1 MSRPYIDPVRLD
13 LRLFQVTLLLL
24 GLRGEFPK
32 SLQQVILV
40 PLMYL
45 GWGRGGLRGEGS
57 SVVELGE
64 NPVPW
69 SNPRDLDIR
78 WKRVALSREGVGGL
92 DSRDLS
98 WSRGCEGGVTAS
110 RYWLLCRRRL
120 LVPWFFE
127 WSGSCRFEWFNGY

>member
-45 GWGRGGLRGEGS
+45 GWGRGGLLGEGS
-57 SVVELGE
+57 RVAELGE
-64 NPVPW
+64 NLVPW
-69 SNPRDLDIR
+69 SNSRDLDIR
-78 WKRVALSREGVGGL
+78 WKRVMFFFVRGLGVLILGIFPGVVAARGL
-92 DSRDLS
+92 
-98 WSRGCEGGVTAS
+98 
-110 RYWLLCRRRL
+110 
-120 LVPWFFE
+120 
-127 WSGSCRFEWFNGY
+127 